1 MSTINET
8 AYKGNQTSLG
18 KGVPYIYWI
27 NFGQNLVLKPGESYE
42 VVNKIDGTDYTFH
55 MTLKGLGDAN
65 LVSSS
70 LPLSTGNIGLS
81 DYTGIKGYPALV
93 SQNSAEIF
101 KTETW
106 TFNTENM
113 YILDGNGNKVSNY
126 SLIFADAEQTN
137 NFGKSEDILFTVSP
151 GSIELYDTSK
161 YQASTGELDIDYL
174 DSNQVYIHSPKP
186 GYNYSPIFIATA
198 PTNCNVKM
206 SSYSNRQGV
215 AFGVILQQ
223 GDINIEKSPNKQT
236 IYDSSKDI
244 LFSFKFS
251 ALPDINGYTSYV
263 IIDTIPSGLSADLGN
278 IKAYQISKDKIYN
291 PIQLTSKV
299 VNNTIT
305 ITIPIRNITPGAN
318 VVVEFPIKI
327 TNQSIVPNEFTNQCV
342 LKVINPIIIKN
353 KVSQSNKV
361 NVNLDLVTP
370 DTKDDETLI
379 KFLYYLYLYYCC
391 CLCNKE
397 D

>member
-1 MSTINET
+1 M
-8 AYKGNQTSLG
+8 
-18 KGVPYIYWI
+18 
-27 NFGQNLVLKPGESYE
+27 
-42 VVNKIDGTDYTFH
+42 
-55 MTLKGLGDAN
+55 
-65 LVSSS
+65 
-70 LPLSTGNIGLS
+70 
-81 DYTGIKGYPALV
+81 
-93 SQNSAEIF
+93 
-101 KTETW
+101 
-106 TFNTENM
+106 
-113 YILDGNGNKVSNY
+113 
-126 SLIFADAEQTN
+126 
-137 NFGKSEDILFTVSP
+137 
-151 GSIELYDTSK
+151 
-161 YQASTGELDIDYL
+161 
-174 DSNQVYIHSPKP
+174 
-186 GYNYSPIFIATA
+186 
-198 PTNCNVKM
+198 C
-206 SSYSNRQGV
+206 
-215 AFGVILQQ
+215 
-223 GDINIEKSPNKQT
+223 
-236 IYDSSKDI
+236 
-244 LFSFKFS
+244 
-251 ALPDINGYTSYV
+251 YTSYV